1 MALASF
7 AGLGRTERRIWQDAV
22 LRVHLLVHQHRG
34 LQGLRAKLP
43 DEASNLSRRH
53 ATGTRSLDCHR
64 HAVNAVT
71 YRVTPLRAA
80 SCIRSFSRGGR
91 LAVTPNRP
99 EARVVTEVEVDV
111 ATQRSILLESSPA
124 AATGT
129 ITLVV
134 SVPGELDTRT
144 PVAEFLVAIHPAL
157 GSDEPKLPVRSR
169 LNSMNAGR
177 TRSRASRSH
186 SSISTIR
193 HRPATPIARP
203 SKVNKPPLPRASSLY
218 GTSSNASQCFGRT
231 TLKSLRLSVATTVSF
246 RRSAIATTEAS
257 TSPKRRSA

>member
-43 DEASNLSRRH
+43 DEASNLLRRH

-169 LNSMNAGR
+169 LNSMN
-177 TRSRASRSH
+177 
-186 SSISTIR
+186 SISTIR